1 MKKYF
6 VNQIGLK
13 LMRFSILIIIACIS
27 YLNSNCQPVKKYD
40 NKDIQALHEIAEK
53 WERYWNTHNMDSMG
67 TLLRDDVDFINVGGN
82 WLKGKAQVVQ
92 AHKMLHQNVKFKTSI
107 LQTDSVAI
115 IYIKPDLAIMHIGT
129 GISGDF
135 ENDGTPRPPRHV
147 IGTWVVIKE
156 NNEWLLHTVQNGNI
170 TAVKP
175 TK

>member
-1 MKKYF
+1 MKKKIAL
-6 VNQIGLK
+6 QIGLR
-13 LMRFSILIIIACIS
+13 LMRFSILITITFVS
-27 YLNSNCQPVKKYD
+27 YLTSNCQTVKNYASEDRQKLY
-40 NKDIQALHEIAEK
+40 EIAEK
-53 WERYWNTHNMDSMG
+53 WERYWNSHNMDSMG
-67 TLLRDDVDFINVGGN
+67 TLLRDDIDFINVGGN

-92 AHKMLHQNVKFKTSI
+92 SHKILHQNVKFKTSV
-107 LQTDSVAI
+107 LKTDSVAI
-115 IYIKPDLAIMHIGT
+115 IYVKSDLAIMHIGT